1 MLMEKCHADSLSAHS
16 TALESRTNKLKSR
29 LYCSL
34 PPASDPESTQ
44 AMPQPYPRALLAMY
58 CTKETRMQTCR
69 SMLRHSPLQST
80 QVNHS
85 PVVVAMN
92 IFKEIYLE
100 T

>member
-1 MLMEKCHADSLSAHS
+1 
-16 TALESRTNKLKSR
+16 
-29 LYCSL
+29 
-34 PPASDPESTQ
+34 
-44 AMPQPYPRALLAMY
+44 
-58 CTKETRMQTCR
+58 
-69 SMLRHSPLQST
+69 MLRHSPLQST